1 LTLREAFLSAP
12 WKPGEPIIYISI
24 PTDVTNIWVKFYP
37 EYRQYV
43 HSDGKLYMR
52 MYKYIYGLKQSSRK
66 FNEHLHGLV
75 TKDGFKR
82 SISDECLYI
91 KASKDYLQ
99 IIGVHVDDLLV
110 LSAIQQDLTNFRVFL
125 RQHFDLN
132 TQDSNDFSYL
142 GLAVKRDRCNRTTT
156 VSQEHYFNAIIQKY
170 LPNVNYLPRTVP
182 IDPTY
187 PVQEQIGNC
196 SFTYKGTDLHLQFF
210 IDASHGIHRDGRGHS
225 AIAAT
230 LGSSPILTRS
240 VKQKLVA
247 LHSTDAEIY
256 AVVEGLTYVIW
267 IRVLLS
273 ELQFEFDGPTP
284 IYQDN
289 QSAMLIYQGGGNF
302 KRSKHLLVK
311 RNFIK
316 DLLDRKI
323 VEFRYLASAEIP
335 TDPLSKPV
343 PGNQIKRMLDYF
355 SMINN

>member
-1 LTLREAFLSAP
+1 MAL
-12 WKPGEPIIYISI
+12 
-24 PTDVTNIWVKFYP
+24 
-37 EYRQYV
+37 
-43 HSDGKLYMR
+43 
-52 MYKYIYGLKQSSRK
+52 MYLARFTRPDIL
-66 FNEHLHGLV
+66 FAV
-75 TKDGFKR
+75 
-82 SISDECLYI
+82 
-91 KASKDYLQ
+91 
-99 IIGVHVDDLLV
+99 
-110 LSAIQQDLTNFRVFL
+110 VFL
-125 RQHFDLN
+125 ATRCETPTTNDM
-132 TQDSNDFSYL
+132 TQ
-142 GLAVKRDRCNRTTT
+142 
-156 VSQEHYFNAIIQKY
+156 AINIVKY
-170 LPNVNYLPRTVP
+170 LST
-182 IDPTY
+182 T
-187 PVQEQIGNC
+187 GNC

-355 SMINN
+355 SMISN